1 MTPWSPPDVELRW
14 SMIRRRL
21 DGHRIHRH
29 TSCKNLDVQSAVDLL
44 WYDKR
49 RGVIVV
55 TPSLGLFGRG
65 RAGSVEAY
73 LV

>member
-1 MTPWSPPDVELRW
+1 
-14 SMIRRRL
+14 
-21 DGHRIHRH
+21 
-29 TSCKNLDVQSAVDLL
+29 VDLL

>member
-1 MTPWSPPDVELRW
+1 
-14 SMIRRRL
+14 MIRRRL
-21 DGHRIHRH
+21 EGHRIHRH

-55 TPSLGLFGRG
+55 TPSLGLSAAAEPVLLKRIWC
-65 RAGSVEAY
+65 E
-73 LV
+73 LQP